1 MKRKRRSKK
10 RARPRA
16 NSSTDMGMAEKA
28 VPGQVYEKCSYAS
41 GTVYEGFMVSGKRH
55 GQGICIDE
63 NGNKFEGIWVYDE
76 ANG

>member
-1 MKRKRRSKK
+1 
-10 RARPRA
+10 
-16 NSSTDMGMAEKA
+16 MAEKA

-41 GTVYEGFMVSGKRH
+41 GTVYEGFMISGKRH

-63 NGNKFEGIWVYDE
+63 NGNKFEGIWVDDE